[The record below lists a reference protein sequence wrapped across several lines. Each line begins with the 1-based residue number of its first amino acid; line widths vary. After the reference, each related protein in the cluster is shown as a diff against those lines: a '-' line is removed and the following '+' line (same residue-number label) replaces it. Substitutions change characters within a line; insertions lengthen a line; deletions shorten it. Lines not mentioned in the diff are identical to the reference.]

1 MKAAETP
8 IGGRSGLLL
17 LLIVLAAA
25 FGTRAWLFGDP
36 VIQVDEQFYLLTGD
50 RILHG
55 AIPYVDIWDRKP
67 VGIFLLYAAIRLLG
81 GEGIYQYQ
89 LAAAFAAGLTAFLIA
104 TMALRFTN
112 FRGAALAAVAYLL
125 WLQIFDGGGGQT
137 PVWYNP
143 LMAGAGLLVMKA
155 WCDDP
160 SERALIGL
168 GVGAMLLTGIA
179 MQIKYSAVFEGLF
192 FGLALTWRSWTLD
205 RSRVRTAGRALSWS
219 LVALLPTLAA
229 MSWYWRAGHFD
240 AFVYANFES
249 IFLRTPAS
257 HGKLLLRVLG
267 IIGLALPLLLCAITQ
282 VRPVGKAERDR
293 SVRARHFAAA
303 WLASALAGVAV
314 FGTYFIHYF
323 LPVLVPLTLLCA
335 GMLGDRDAGVA
346 IFAGGRRYRLSAAA
360 FLIVSALGLT
370 LLTVP
375 KRLRTRGEDPQV
387 RALATAIKTNMQGC
401 LFVFDGDPILYH
413 LTQACIP
420 TTLAFP
426 NHLNEQMEARAVGID
441 PRREVARILAS
452 EKVDIVVDSLPRDPG
467 YNPATAA
474 IVQRVIQANY
484 RPIAVFPVGSHERIV
499 YKRIHGPQGT
509 AARPATG
516 RIAMR
521 EDAGIVTPEP

>member
-1 MKAAETP
+1 MNAA
-8 IGGRSGLLL
+8 RSFIRDRPRLLL
-17 LLIVLAAA
+17 LLVALLAAFA
-25 FGTRAWLFGDP
+25 TRAWLFGNP

-50 RILHG
+50 RVLHG
-55 AIPYVDIWDRKP
+55 AIPFVDIWDRKP

-89 LAAAFAAGLTAFLIA
+89 LAATVAAAVTAYLIA
-104 TMALRFTN
+104 VTALRFAN
-112 FRGAALAAVAYLL
+112 LRGAAMAAVAYLV

-160 SERALIGL
+160 SERALIGQ
-168 GVGAMLLTGIA
+168 GAAAMLLTGIA

-205 RSRVRTAGRALSWS
+205 RSWVRTIGRSVSWA

-229 MSWYWRAGHFD
+229 MSWYWHAGHFD
-240 AFVYANFES
+240 AFIYANFES
-249 IFLRTPAS
+249 VFLRIPAS
-257 HGKLLLRVLG
+257 RGKLLLRILG
-267 IIGLALPLLLCAITQ
+267 MIGLALPLLLCALTQ
-282 VRPVGKAERDR
+282 LRGGRSAGGDGAEQ
-293 SVRARHFAAA
+293 ARRFAVA
-303 WLASALAGVAV
+303 WLASAVAGVAL
-314 FGTYFIHYF
+314 FGTYFTHYF

-335 GMLGDRDAGVA
+335 GMLGDRTAGVA
-346 IFAGGRRYRLSAAA
+346 IFAGARRYQLSTAA
-360 FLIVSALGLT
+360 FLFVAGLGLT

-387 RALATAIKTNMQGC
+387 RALASAIKANMHGC

-441 PRREVARILAS
+441 PRREVTRILAS
-452 EKVDIVVDSLPRDPG
+452 DKVDIVVDSLPRDPG
-467 YNPATAA
+467 YNPVTAG
-474 IVQRVIQANY
+474 IVERVIHANY
-484 RPIAVFPVGSHERIV
+484 RPIAVYQVGSHERIV
-499 YKRIHGPQGT
+499 YKRVHGQPGIATAQG
-509 AARPATG
+509 ALK

-521 EDAGIVTPEP
+521 

>member
-1 MKAAETP
+1 MRGGDTA
-8 IGGRSGLLL
+8 IGSRPKLFL
-17 LLIVLAAA
+17 LLIAFAAA
-25 FGTRAWLFGDP
+25 FATRAWLFGDP

-89 LAAAFAAGLTAFLIA
+89 LAATFAAAVTAFLIA
-104 TMALRFTN
+104 VMALRFATV
-112 FRGAALAAVAYLL
+112 RGAAMAAVAYLL

-205 RSRVRTAGRALSWS
+205 RSWVRTAGRAFSWS
-219 LVALLPTLAA
+219 LVALVPTLAA

-240 AFVYANFES
+240 AFMYANFES
-249 IFLRTPAS
+249 IFLRIPAS

-267 IIGLALPLLLCAITQ
+267 IIGLALPLLLCALTQ
-282 VRPVGKAERDR
+282 LRPGGQGESDR
-293 SVRARHFAAA
+293 AARARGFAAA
-303 WLASALAGVAV
+303 WLASAVGGVAV
-314 FGTYFIHYF
+314 FGTYFTHYF

-335 GMLGDRDAGVA
+335 GMLGDRTAGVA
-346 IFAGGRRYRLSAAA
+346 IFAGGRRYRLSTAA
-360 FLIVSALGLT
+360 FLLVAGLGLT
-370 LLTVP
+370 MLTVP
-375 KRLRTRGEDPQV
+375 KRLRARGEDPQV
-387 RALATAIKTNMQGC
+387 RALAAAIKANMQGC

-420 TTLAFP
+420 TSLAFP

-441 PRREVARILAS
+441 PRREVRRILAS
-452 EKVDIVVDSLPRDPG
+452 EKVDIVVDSVPRDPG

-484 RPIAVFPVGSHERIV
+484 RPIATVQVGSHERIV
-499 YKRIHGPQGT
+499 YKRIHGRQQT
-509 AARPATG
+509 AAGAALK
-516 RIAMR
+516 RIAMQ
-521 EDAGIVTPEP
+521 